1 MQRLVDHENTQREQ
15 HGLFPIKFKIGINSG
30 LMLAGNMGSRER
42 MEYTV
47 VGDAVN
53 LASRLCSI
61 SNSGQIVISKDL
73 YQHPN
78 VEERVIAGEYQ
89 SIHLRGI
96 REPVSSYIVEA
107 LAADWQVNID
117 EQFNQIIRIEDNE
130 YPYLQAG

>member
-1 MQRLVDHENTQREQ
+1 
-15 HGLFPIKFKIGINSG
+15 
-30 LMLAGNMGSRER
+30 
-42 MEYTV
+42 V

-117 EQFNQIIRIEDNE
+117 EQFSQIIRIEDNE